1 MVHQVSYMLYVST
14 KDIQYYQY
22 IYISSLV
29 VAYRFRVKAS
39 DPKRLEETEN
49 VNVFGRLWS
58 LAVRM
63 EATNNS

>member
-1 MVHQVSYMLYVST
+1 MLYVST

-22 IYISSLV
+22 IYIVSISSLV